1 MTYTTHKTDGF
12 ALPLPITQV
21 ARTTA
26 QSFAQQQPTPEKAE
40 QVWLNTLAVCVVDD
54 YLQMLAIQ
62 ANRFAS
68 DSWNP
73 VVRLGADVADL
84 EITGIGRLECR
95 PIKASEQICQIP
107 PEVWEERIGY
117 VVVQIDEAFQ
127 EATFLGFVE
136 SVQQETLRI
145 DELRSPEALIDRLH
159 AQSQPM
165 ITSSATPEQL
175 RVNLSQWLHNTVD
188 AGWQTLES
196 LFSTTEPDLA
206 FSFRGANTLLLAP
219 SLEKSENR
227 VIRAKLIDLRVQLV
241 GYPIA
246 LVVELHAESNESRTI
261 VLQVHPAGN
270 QRYLPPSL
278 KFNVLD
284 ETGLIFLE
292 AEARSTD
299 DYIQLEFSGFL
310 GELFSAEITLGE
322 ARFLE
327 DFVI

>member
-1 MTYTTHKTDGF
+1 MLGIQTN
-12 ALPLPITQV
+12 P
-21 ARTTA
+21 
-26 QSFAQQQPTPEKAE
+26 
-40 QVWLNTLAVCVVDD
+40 VV
-54 YLQMLAIQ
+54 
-62 ANRFAS
+62 S

-73 VVRLGADVADL
+73 VVRLGANIADL